1 MTLPAHN
8 QVVNGLKVIKE
19 SSEIVTNA
27 RGYVLD
33 SDAVGAYP
41 SSTRTCNV
49 SKETTFREIIDVI
62 GVPEETFRFQN
73 INLLSGHTN
82 AIEYCTTMFKFPSLV
97 ELAEI
102 FDKEKEL

>member
-1 MTLPAHN
+1 M
-8 QVVNGLKVIKE
+8 NGLRVIKE
-19 SSEIVTNA
+19 SPEIITNA
-27 RGYVLD
+27 RAYVLD

-82 AIEYCTTMFKFPSLV
+82 AVEYCTTMFKFPTLT
-97 ELAEI
+97 ELSEI
-102 FDKEKEL
+102 FDKENQ